1 MIRKYSN
8 HPPED
13 NALPKNKRQIIG
25 GFVAVISIFLVIG
38 LIGTALFI
46 FRGSL
51 EQGYSR
57 IAAAV
62 QPGLAGHATL
72 KESSQA
78 FFQMLSDIWP
88 GPKDPSAPLSLP
100 KQQDGGNDFLYT
112 VELTNGGKIEGRAIE
127 LGKAIVTVTDEKGVQ
142 IRVARGDVRR
152 ISKIRL

>member
-13 NALPKNKRQIIG
+13 DALPENKRHIVR
-25 GFVAVISIFLVIG
+25 GFATAISIFLVLG
-38 LIGTALFI
+38 LIGTAVFI

-51 EQGYSR
+51 EQVYSR

-62 QPGLAGHATL
+62 RPGLAGHATL
-72 KESSQA
+72 KESSQSL
-78 FFQMLSDIWP
+78 FQVLSDIWP

-100 KQQDGGNDFLYT
+100 QQQDTVNDFLYT
-112 VELTNGGKIEGRAIE
+112 VELTNGGKIEGKSIE
-127 LGKAIVTVTDEKGVQ
+127 VGKAIVTVTDEKGVQ
-142 IRVARGDVRR
+142 IRVARGNVRR